1 MLSIRERGLFEIIRH
16 SIDSGKPFLGV
27 CLGLQ
32 LLLES
37 SEEGEEPCLAILKGS
52 TKRLPPEK
60 TDQVGLKIP
69 HMGWNSVSLS
79 VQHPVFEGIPNDSYF
94 YFVHSYYADPED
106 KDIVAGVTNYGI
118 DFCSAEG
125 SGMEVIPAIDLRG
138 GKCVRLYQ
146 GDYAQETV
154 YSDDPLETALRWVDM
169 GATRL
174 HIVDLDGARDGSPAN
189 LAAVERISSAA
200 GVPVHLGGGIRDLNT
215 ARTAIDS
222 GVSRIMLGTAAV
234 EDADLISTLL
244 SEIGNERVIVSV
256 DAKDGRVAL
265 HGWLQGSDALAT
277 DLVADMAALGVKR
290 FLYTDI
296 SRDGTL
302 TEPNFD
308 GVSALVNQGNIRLIA
323 AGGIATV
330 AHLQRL
336 ARPWR

>member
-1 MLSIRERGLFEIIRH
+1 
-16 SIDSGKPFLGV
+16 
-27 CLGLQ
+27 
-32 LLLES
+32 
-37 SEEGEEPCLAILKGS
+37 
-52 TKRLPPEK
+52 
-60 TDQVGLKIP
+60 
-69 HMGWNSVSLS
+69 
-79 VQHPVFEGIPNDSYF
+79 
-94 YFVHSYYADPED
+94 
-106 KDIVAGVTNYGI
+106 
-118 DFCSAEG
+118 
-125 SGMEVIPAIDLRG
+125 MEVIPAIDLRG

-154 YSDDPLETALRWVDM
+154 YSHDPLETALRWVDM

-215 ARTAIDS
+215 ARSAIDS

-234 EDADLISTLL
+234 EDSDLIGTLL
-244 SEIGNERVIVSV
+244 SEFGAKSVIVSV

-265 HGWLQGSDALAT
+265 RGWTEGSSALAT

-308 GVSALVNQGNIRLIA
+308 GVSALVNQGDIRLIA

-330 AHLQRL
+330 EHLERL
-336 ARPWR
+336 AKIGAEAAIVGRAIYTGDINLREAIAAISN

>member
-1 MLSIRERGLFEIIRH
+1 
-16 SIDSGKPFLGV
+16 
-27 CLGLQ
+27 
-32 LLLES
+32 
-37 SEEGEEPCLAILKGS
+37 
-52 TKRLPPEK
+52 
-60 TDQVGLKIP
+60 
-69 HMGWNSVSLS
+69 
-79 VQHPVFEGIPNDSYF
+79 
-94 YFVHSYYADPED
+94 
-106 KDIVAGVTNYGI
+106 
-118 DFCSAEG
+118 
-125 SGMEVIPAIDLRG
+125 MEVIPAIDLRG

-189 LAAVERISSAA
+189 LEAVKCISSAA

-330 AHLQRL
+330 EHLERL
-336 ARPWR
+336 SNLGAEAAIVGRAIYTGDIDLREAIAAISN

>member
-1 MLSIRERGLFEIIRH
+1 
-16 SIDSGKPFLGV
+16 
-27 CLGLQ
+27 
-32 LLLES
+32 
-37 SEEGEEPCLAILKGS
+37 
-52 TKRLPPEK
+52 
-60 TDQVGLKIP
+60 
-69 HMGWNSVSLS
+69 
-79 VQHPVFEGIPNDSYF
+79 
-94 YFVHSYYADPED
+94 
-106 KDIVAGVTNYGI
+106 
-118 DFCSAEG
+118 
-125 SGMEVIPAIDLRG
+125 MEVIPAIDLRG

-200 GVPVHLGGGIRDLNT
+200 GVPVHLGGGIRDLST
-215 ARTAIDS
+215 ARAAIDA

-244 SEIGNERVIVSV
+244 TEIGNERVIVSV

-330 AHLQRL
+330 EHLERL
-336 ARPWR
+336 AKIGAEAAIVGRAIYTGDINLREAIAAISN